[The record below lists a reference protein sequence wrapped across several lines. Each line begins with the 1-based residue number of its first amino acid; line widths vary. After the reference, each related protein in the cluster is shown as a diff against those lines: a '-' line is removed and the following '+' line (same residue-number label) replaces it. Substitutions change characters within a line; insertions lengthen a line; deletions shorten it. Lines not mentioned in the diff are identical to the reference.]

1 MHNMF
6 HPFYVSLGKS
16 AVYFSESLP
25 LLILSQLYVH
35 GNKTVPPKLEEF
47 KVLFKEI
54 YELHKWDHLNIKK
67 DVYPASV
74 ISVGSPLQHTI
85 QLARVLSD
93 ALKVGQRMKEK
104 KHNDFSPQA
113 QQYLD
118 QVPDY
123 YSRNFHFQ
131 TDGYLSEQSAQLY
144 DHQVE
149 ILFNGTAQT
158 MRRLTL
164 PSLREVYP
172 RQAEIEILDVA
183 CGPGS
188 LTHDIALTFPRAR
201 ITALDLSFPYL
212 KEAQKRLRKFPRV
225 SFLQGN
231 AEEIPF
237 KEKRFDAVTCSFL
250 FHELPH
256 KTRQQVLKECL
267 RVLKPGG
274 VLSLVDSIQEQDA
287 PHLNWALERF
297 PISYHEPFY
306 KNYLQNPLEDEVR
319 ALVSSPVDVRR
330 GFFSKSVSVRHEL
343 AN

>member
-1 MHNMF
+1 MF
-6 HPFYVSLGKS
+6 NPFFVSLGKS

-35 GNKTVPPKLEEF
+35 GNKSDPPKLDEL
-47 KVLFKEI
+47 KILFKEI
-54 YELHKWDHLNIKK
+54 YDLHKWDHLNIKNNL
-67 DVYPASV
+67 YPANV
-74 ISVGSPLQHTI
+74 VSVGSPLQHTI

-93 ALKVGQRMKEK
+93 ALKVSRRMKQK

-131 TDGYLSEQSAQLY
+131 TDGYLSDQSAQLY
-144 DHQVE
+144 EHQVE

-158 MRRLTL
+158 MRRLAL
-164 PSLREVYP
+164 PSLGAIFP
-172 RQAEIEILDVA
+172 RSSEIEILDVA
-183 CGPGS
+183 SGPGS
-188 LTHDIALTFPRAR
+188 LTHDLALTYPKAR

-225 SFLQGN
+225 NFLQGN
-231 AEEIPF
+231 AEEIPL
-237 KEKRFDAVTCSFL
+237 KEKRFDAITCSFL
-250 FHELPH
+250 FHELPQ
-256 KTRQQVLKECL
+256 KNRRNVLKECL

-297 PISYHEPFY
+297 PMSYHEPFY
-306 KNYLQNPLEDEVR
+306 KNYLQNPLEDELR
-319 ALVSSPVDVRR
+319 SLVNSPVEVRR
-330 GFFSKSVSVRHEL
+330 GFFSKSVSTQHEL
-343 AN
+343 TT